1 MTGFLLDTNV
11 VSEMTRSRPS
21 PLVVAFLA
29 RTSEL
34 WLASLVVH
42 ELEFG
47 LRLMPSG
54 RRRERLRMDLS
65 RFLRSY
71 ADRIL
76 PINETGA
83 VWAARLRANAVI
95 SGRPPD
101 LIDMLIAGTAK
112 AHGLTVAT
120 RNVRDFEGL
129 GVEVVNPCNPKTT
142 ITEADVEQVAL
153 VWLSG
158 LGLQVAHGADIGPDA
173 PGVEQTGG
181 VGTNKL
187 SDGPMDRNGPRVR

>member
-21 PLVVAFLA
+21 PLVVAFLD

-47 LRLMPSG
+47 LRLLPPG
-54 RRRERLRMDLS
+54 RRRDLLRMDLS
-65 RFLRSY
+65 RFLGSY

-76 PINETGA
+76 PIDETGA

-129 GVEVVNPCNPKTT
+129 GVEVVDPWQSTMTT
-142 ITEADVEQVAL
+142 ITESRSSIRPPLNGWQVDLGWHRCSAAE
-153 VWLSG
+153 VLSIIDHNAF
-158 LGLQVAHGADIGPDA
+158 V
-173 PGVEQTGG
+173 
-181 VGTNKL
+181 
-187 SDGPMDRNGPRVR
+187 

>member
-21 PLVVAFLA
+21 PLVVAFLD

-47 LRLMPSG
+47 LRLMPPG

-65 RFLRSY
+65 RFLGSY

-83 VWAARLRANAVI
+83 VWASRLRANAVI

-129 GVEVVNPCNPKTT
+129 GVEVVNPWQSP
-142 ITEADVEQVAL
+142 
-153 VWLSG
+153 
-158 LGLQVAHGADIGPDA
+158 
-173 PGVEQTGG
+173 
-181 VGTNKL
+181 
-187 SDGPMDRNGPRVR
+187 

>member
-1 MTGFLLDTNV
+1 MSGYLLDTNV
-11 VSEMTRSRPS
+11 VSEMTRSRPNPS
-21 PLVVAFLA
+21 VVDFLDQ
-29 RTSEL
+29 TSEL

-47 LRLMPSG
+47 LRMMPAG
-54 RRRERLRMDLS
+54 RRRERLRMDVS
-65 RFLRSY
+65 RFLENY

-76 PINETGA
+76 PVNENGA

-112 AHGLTVAT
+112 ANGLTIAT

-129 GVEVVNPCNPKTT
+129 GVEVVNPW
-142 ITEADVEQVAL
+142 D
-153 VWLSG
+153 S
-158 LGLQVAHGADIGPDA
+158 
-173 PGVEQTGG
+173 
-181 VGTNKL
+181 
-187 SDGPMDRNGPRVR
+187 S

>member
-21 PLVVAFLA
+21 PLVVAFLD

-47 LRLMPSG
+47 LRLLPPG
-54 RRRERLRMDLS
+54 QRRDRLRMDLS
-65 RFLRSY
+65 RFLGSY

-76 PINETGA
+76 PIDENGA
-83 VWAARLRANAVI
+83 VGAARLRASAVI

-129 GVEVVNPCNPKTT
+129 GVEVVNPWRS
-142 ITEADVEQVAL
+142 Q
-153 VWLSG
+153 
-158 LGLQVAHGADIGPDA
+158 
-173 PGVEQTGG
+173 
-181 VGTNKL
+181 
-187 SDGPMDRNGPRVR
+187 